1 MWYELGAVG
10 AVIAAVGVWFGFH
23 DLERAPPRLAPF
35 LAAGFAAI
43 VALAFCNVNFDDMTV
58 MTLIAV
64 GVVSSDVAARSQYR
78 TTRPSAA
85 NLANL

>member
-1 MWYELGAVG
+1 
-10 AVIAAVGVWFGFH
+10 
-23 DLERAPPRLAPF
+23 
-35 LAAGFAAI
+35 
-43 VALAFCNVNFDDMTV
+43 MTV

-64 GVVSSDVAARSQYR
+64 GVISTDVAARSQYR